1 LKRRKKTMNKH
12 DEYLGDGVYAS
23 YDGLYVW
30 LYLRGQD
37 NTTRIGLDTSVLKML
52 DRYRKRLAQLP
63 ENEWKA
69 ANP

>member
-1 LKRRKKTMNKH
+1 MNKH

-30 LYLRGQD
+30 LDLRGQD
-37 NTTRIGLDTSVLKML
+37 NTTRIGLDPSVLKML